1 MEVSDSWRG
10 KLKELL
16 RVHPKERLTVALS
29 RHILDLMNLSAR
41 SGLGGRA
48 FDPALAA
55 RIIDSIA
62 VGVILWADDRSIVS
76 ANPAALNM
84 IGASSQHGGTPGQ
97 SGENG
102 FGCDLRLLRIDGSE
116 LPFEEMPSE
125 SVSRTGQPIVGQ
137 VVGLLRRGRELVWAL
152 VDARPIGLN
161 EFGELTGVIST
172 LTDVTNVMTLQI
184 GETGASEQLSV
195 ATEVGSI
202 GVVRWQISRPE
213 CELDHAAEA
222 ILDLPHC
229 NEGHPI
235 SAVLARFDKRNH
247 GKIRRGLVNAI
258 LERRRMDTA
267 LWITRSDGTRRKL
280 RFSTV
285 VSKNPDRRQTTVM
298 AMLRDVTSEVELET
312 SRRERDDAQ
321 AANRR
326 KSDLL
331 VRTSHD
337 LRSPLQSILWNA
349 ALMNGTTDILP
360 EQVKRSAS
368 RILSAGNHLATLVS
382 DVHDAA
388 TISLGRL
395 KIAMQAI
402 RLAPLCEAA
411 IAVNEPVAQRSR
423 ISLSVR
429 VQPDIEVIADPTR
442 LRQVLINLVSNA
454 VSYNRVDGSI
464 EIRASIDGKRVR
476 IEVADSGRGIAAQEI
491 EQIFEPF
498 FRGEHSDANQGSGL
512 GLAISRSLIENMGGT
527 LGVRSVIGEG
537 SVFVIELEQAQTD
550 GRIESVSTL
559 SPPPEGFRQA

>member
-1 MEVSDSWRG
+1 M
-10 KLKELL
+10 

-29 RHILDLMNLSAR
+29 RHILDLMNLSVKP
-41 SGLGGRA
+41 SLEGRA

-55 RIIDSIA
+55 RIVDSIA
-62 VGVILWADDRSIVS
+62 VGVIVWADDRSIVS

-84 IGASSQHGGTPGQ
+84 IGASPQHGGTPGQ
-97 SGENG
+97 SGKSSL
-102 FGCDLRLLRIDGSE
+102 GCGLRLLRIDGSE
-116 LPFEEMPSE
+116 LPIEERPSE
-125 SVSRTGQPIVGQ
+125 SVSRTGQPVVGK

-172 LTDVTNVMTLQI
+172 LTDVTSVMSVQI

-202 GVVRWQISRPE
+202 GVVRWQISQPE

-258 LERRRMDTA
+258 LERRRMDVA

-285 VSKNPDRRQTTVM
+285 VSKNPDRRQSTVM

-331 VRTSHD
+331 ARASHD

-349 ALMNGTTDILP
+349 ALMSGASDIPP
-360 EQVKRSAS
+360 EQVKQSAS

-395 KIAMQAI
+395 KISMQAI

-411 IAVNEPVAQRSR
+411 VAVNEAVAQRSR

-429 VQPDIEVIADPTR
+429 VPPDIEVIADPTR

-464 EIRASIDGKRVR
+464 EIRASIDGRRVR

-491 EQIFEPF
+491 DQIFEPF

-537 SVFVIELEQAQTD
+537 SVFVIDLEQAQTD
-550 GRIESVSTL
+550 GRTESVSTFL
-559 SPPPEGFRQA
+559 PPQPEGFRRA

>member
-1 MEVSDSWRG
+1 
-10 KLKELL
+10 
-16 RVHPKERLTVALS
+16 
-29 RHILDLMNLSAR
+29 MNLSAKPDFER
-41 SGLGGRA
+41 RA
-48 FDPALAA
+48 FDPALAG
-55 RIIDSIA
+55 RGIESIG
-62 VGVILWADDRSIVS
+62 VGVIIWASDRSIVS
-76 ANPAALNM
+76 ANQAALTM
-84 IGASSQHGGTPGQ
+84 IGTSARHDGTPTQ
-97 SGENG
+97 PGEVG
-102 FGCDLRLLRIDGSE
+102 FGCGLRLLRIDGSE
-116 LPFEEMPSE
+116 LPIEEVPSE

-137 VVGLLRRGRELVWAL
+137 VVGLLRPGRELVWAL

-161 EFGELTGVIST
+161 EFGDLTGVIST
-172 LTDVTNVMTLQI
+172 LTDVTRVMTRQT
-184 GETGASEQLSV
+184 GEPAASEQLSV

-222 ILDLPHC
+222 ILDFPHRD
-229 NEGHPI
+229 EGHPI
-235 SAVLARFDKRNH
+235 AAVLDRFDRRNH

-258 LERRRMDTA
+258 LERKRMDIA
-267 LWITRSDGTRRKL
+267 LWITRSDGTRRRL

-285 VSKNPDRRQTTVM
+285 VSKCPDRRQTTVM
-298 AMLRDVTSEVELET
+298 AMVRDVTSDIELAT

-331 VRTSHD
+331 ARTSHD

-349 ALMNGTTDILP
+349 ALMSGATDIPP

-395 KIAMQAI
+395 KIAMQAVK
-402 RLAPLCEAA
+402 LAPLCEAA

-429 VQPDIEVIADPTR
+429 VRSDIEVIADPTR

-454 VSYNRVDGSI
+454 VSYNRIDGSI
-464 EIRASIDGKRVR
+464 EIRASTDSRRVR
-476 IEVADSGRGIAAQEI
+476 IEVADSGRGIAAQDL

-498 FRGEHSDANQGSGL
+498 FRGEHSNANQGSGL
-512 GLAISRSLIENMGGT
+512 GLAISRSLVENMGGT

-537 SVFVIELEQAQTD
+537 SVFVIELEQAQPAAEPSMD
-550 GRIESVSTL
+550 DFNASG
-559 SPPPEGFRQA
+559 